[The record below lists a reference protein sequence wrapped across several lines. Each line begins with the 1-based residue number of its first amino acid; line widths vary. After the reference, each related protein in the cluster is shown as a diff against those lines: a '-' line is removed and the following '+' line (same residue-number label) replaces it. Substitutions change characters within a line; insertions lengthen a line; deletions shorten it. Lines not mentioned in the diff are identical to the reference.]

1 MRHNKGPTTVSFNI
15 THAQG
20 QLLAQVRPADALAN
34 LAFTGSNLR
43 TEITLI
49 LCVLDPLVVL
59 ATAGQTDIAVY
70 HDDAG
75 GSTFDQSTIIM
86 SETRLQLL
94 QENILFQ
101 AQHPGSGIMISP
113 GGQIAVQTADADDV
127 TFSIYG
133 ITESLAERVTGRV

>member
-1 MRHNKGPTTVSFNI
+1 M
-15 THAQG
+15 
-20 QLLAQVRPADALAN
+20 AQVRPGVTTPL

-49 LCVLDPLVVL
+49 TCTIDP
-59 ATAGQTDIAVY
+59 TAILTTSGQTDVAVY
-70 HDDAG
+70 QDDDG
-75 GSTFDQSTIIM
+75 GSVFDQSTIIL

-101 AQHPGSGIMISP
+101 AQHPGSGIMLQA
-113 GGQIAVQTADADDV
+113 GGEIAVQTADADDV

-133 ITESLAERVTGRV
+133 VTETLADRVINRSE

>member
-1 MRHNKGPTTVSFNI
+1 VSFSI
-15 THAQG
+15 SHGQG
-20 QLLAQVRPADALAN
+20 ELLAQVRPGVTTPL
-34 LAFTGSNLR
+34 LAFAAQALR
-43 TEITLI
+43 IEITLI
-49 LCVLDPLVVL
+49 LCVIDPTVVL
-59 ATAGQTDIAVY
+59 STVGQTNIALY
-70 HDDAG
+70 HDDTG

-101 AQHPGSGIMISP
+101 AQHPGSGILLRS

-133 ITESLAERVTGRV
+133 ITETRAERVVGR